1 MDKKIKSIIDHS
13 LFITISCLDIYCK
26 WLDII
31 SKLKFDELS
40 HRSDK
45 ERYLISAFFSY
56 CLIEPVLKTLN
67 NSDEFSR
74 ALEGLIQK
82 FHEDIIN
89 KKDIKKKLFNSI
101 DMDAIDSL
109 ETCVWLSNT
118 QLDEST
124 KIILITA
131 DHVNYLAAQKIFTV
145 DENNENKKVVSMGS
159 KLKIGQPIFNCLNNI
174 FSDHSIRI
182 SNFNASIK
190 DNLGK

>member
-82 FHEDIIN
+82 FHED
-89 KKDIKKKLFNSI
+89 NSWCF
-101 DMDAIDSL
+101 SL
-109 ETCVWLSNT
+109 KCYQKV
-118 QLDEST
+118 QLP
-124 KIILITA
+124 I
-131 DHVNYLAAQKIFTV
+131 YAQQLV
-145 DENNENKKVVSMGS
+145 
-159 KLKIGQPIFNCLNNI
+159 
-174 FSDHSIRI
+174 
-182 SNFNASIK
+182 
-190 DNLGK
+190 

>member
-67 NSDEFSR
+67 NSDVFSR

-89 KKDIKKKLFNSI
+89 KLRDHKILVRDRSSMHLLSNCFRVTVGKRSEMERVLKVLKLF
-101 DMDAIDSL
+101 
-109 ETCVWLSNT
+109 
-118 QLDEST
+118 
-124 KIILITA
+124 
-131 DHVNYLAAQKIFTV
+131 
-145 DENNENKKVVSMGS
+145 
-159 KLKIGQPIFNCLNNI
+159 
-174 FSDHSIRI
+174 
-182 SNFNASIK
+182 
-190 DNLGK
+190 